1 MEQYVLTNPALNY
14 AQFLLRAI
22 LPTILHV
29 VTAIAA
35 GYAVGSEFSRR
46 SLRAWLR
53 TAGGSPLAALVGK
66 LAPLFAIFT
75 IMMVVVAGIIHGLY
89 QVPFRGDLLLMGTA
103 ACLLVIAY
111 LSLGSFLQLLVRD
124 LALGMSITAIICN
137 PAFGFAGVGF
147 PVLAMGDFARF
158 WGALLPLR
166 WYIQILFDQAVRGL
180 PPSVSAQPLAILG
193 AAGALLF
200 GLAWLSLRA
209 FAHTTHSRAPEPT
222 PIETS
227 EAGRGVGDAMVA
239 EFRRILNDR
248 GVFGLIVMAPPSTV
262 SFTRNPISARCCAG
276 YRCGR

>member
-1 MEQYVLTNPALNY
+1 M
-14 AQFLLRAI
+14 
-22 LPTILHV
+22 
-29 VTAIAA
+29 
-35 GYAVGSEFSRR
+35 
-46 SLRAWLR
+46 
-53 TAGGSPLAALVGK
+53 
-66 LAPLFAIFT
+66 
-75 IMMVVVAGIIHGLY
+75 
-89 QVPFRGDLLLMGTA
+89 
-103 ACLLVIAY
+103 
-111 LSLGSFLQLLVRD
+111 QLLVRD
-124 LALGMSITAIICN
+124 LAVGMSITAIICN

-200 GLAWLSLRA
+200 GLAWLSLRP

-239 EFRRILNDR
+239 ELRRILNDR
-248 GVFGLIVMAPPSTV
+248 GVFGLDRDGPLIYGLLYPQPYLGEVLRRIPIAVVDQDHTELSRNLVQTLNADEAVSVAFRGDRWPRRTKRLRDGRCWPSLV
-262 SFTRNPISARCCAG
+262 SPKTQSGRC
-276 YRCGR
+276 